1 MSQIGFGPTEDPED
15 PEDYDDPAR
24 GEVTHHG
31 SYDEGAY
38 DDRDEDEEAPARR
51 RRRFGGCLPVL
62 VVLVILLAGA
72 WFGGRYAYDQLS
84 AKFADAPDYA
94 GPGTGQVLYQ
104 VKAGATSTQI
114 ARELKSKG
122 VVASVDAFTAA
133 AAGNEKSRNIQV
145 GYYELKQRMSASQAL
160 DVLVDPASLVQSLVT
175 IPEGARVKSIVATI
189 VGKTDLTR
197 RAVTR
202 ALASPSAIGLPAAA
216 KGNPEGYLFPATY
229 TIPPRM
235 TAVQLIQ
242 QMVAKTVETEKS
254 LDIAAKAKKL
264 GLTSQ
269 QVLTVASILEYEAS
283 RDSDYP
289 KVARAIYNRL
299 DQKMPLQSDATVAYA
314 NQSSGTIYTT
324 EQERRLDSRYN
335 TYRYA
340 GLPPGPIGS
349 PGEKT
354 IEAAL
359 NPSSGRQLFW
369 VVVNL
374 RTGETLYAK
383 DYSAHLRNVDK
394 FRAYCQTSDAC

>member
-1 MSQIGFGPTEDPED
+1 M
-15 PEDYDDPAR
+15 
-24 GEVTHHG
+24 
-31 SYDEGAY
+31 
-38 DDRDEDEEAPARR
+38 
-51 RRRFGGCLPVL
+51 
-62 VVLVILLAGA
+62 
-72 WFGGRYAYDQLS
+72 
-84 AKFADAPDYA
+84 
-94 GPGTGQVLYQ
+94 LYQ
-104 VKAGATSTQI
+104 VKAGASSTQI

-122 VVASVDAFTAA
+122 VVASVDAFTTAA
-133 AAGNEKSRNIQV
+133 ADNEKSRNIQV
-145 GYYELKQRMSASQAL
+145 GYYELKQKMSAAQAL

-189 VGKTDLTR
+189 VKKTDLTR

-229 TIPPRM
+229 TVPPRM

-254 LDIAAKAKKL
+254 LDIAAKAERL

-324 EQERRLDSRYN
+324 EEERQLDSRYN

-359 NPSSGRQLFW
+359 NPSSGQQLFW

-374 RTGETLYAK
+374 RTGETLYAD
-383 DYSAHLRNVDK
+383 DYAAHLRNVDK